1 MTLGRKRPGVNP
13 AHVISATVGLSGDL
27 STCYNASAM
36 RELLDVLE
44 RIEALITSGRSAAL
58 ATVVAT
64 SGSTYRR
71 PGARMVIAEA
81 SATGTVSAGCLED
94 ELTNAA
100 RGVIANGDPTLLSF
114 DTREE
119 MDKIAG
125 TGLGCRGTIDVLI
138 EPLTP
143 DGANTRIYRRLHQA
157 LQQETPCQFALV
169 AESEVPNLPVGRPI
183 LRVGGSPIEDEVFG
197 AGWEANL
204 NSLLAE
210 SSTATGTL
218 ELAEGTARVYA
229 EAIDPPPRLIIFGAG
244 FDAMPLAQL
253 ASQMGF
259 RVTVVDPRESYVS
272 KQRFPNA
279 DALRALH
286 PEDIPGG
293 LSLDERAYAVVM
305 THNYYRDL
313 EILKRILPSGLRYVG
328 QMGPRARTDEL
339 IADVR
344 ASLGPLSDEELDKL
358 HGPIGL
364 DVGAETPDEIALSIM
379 SEIMAIHRGREAGF
393 LREQDAPIHH

>member
-1 MTLGRKRPGVNP
+1 
-13 AHVISATVGLSGDL
+13 
-27 STCYNASAM
+27 M

-44 RIEALITSGRSAAL
+44 RIEALSTSGHSAAL

-100 RGVIANGDPTLLSF
+100 RGVVADAAPTLLNV

-143 DGANTRIYRRLHQA
+143 DGANTRIYRRLRDA
-157 LQQETPCQFALV
+157 LQREVPCQFALV
-169 AESEVPNLPVGRPI
+169 IESEVPHLPVGRPI
-183 LRVGGSPIEDEVFG
+183 LRVAGSPIEDEAFG

-204 NSLLAE
+204 NSLLAGG
-210 SSTATGTL
+210 STATGTL
-218 ELAEGTARVYA
+218 ELAEGTVRVYA
-229 EAIDPPPRLIIFGAG
+229 EAIEPPPRLIIFGAG
-244 FDAMPLAQL
+244 FDAMPLAPL
-253 ASQMGF
+253 ASRMGF
-259 RVTVVDPRESYVS
+259 RVTVVDPRASYVS
-272 KQRFPNA
+272 RQRFPSA

-286 PEDIPGG
+286 PEDVPGA

-305 THNYYRDL
+305 THNYHRDL

-328 QMGPRARTDEL
+328 QLGPRARTDEL

-379 SEIMAIHRGREAGF
+379 SEILAVQRGREAGF
-393 LREQDAPIHH
+393 LREQHAPIHH